1 LLHIFQKGRRRVRLR
16 QWTWPGLC
24 LALLGPIS
32 AGAGPAGQAA
42 PATKVQPS
50 RDANS
55 AFFIARSTNKNQ
67 VHYGVRVDGDCR
79 PQGDKPVHAYWRML
93 EKGAT
98 ATEPLLGRE
107 GPAYGLGDTQ
117 QVEATA
123 SGWRVHIRLRAWP
136 DRSIDVDV
144 FRENGRCA
152 ARAFTQMDGKV
163 AQIERI
169 FVKTAW
175 PTGVDYVLL
184 NGTGQDGRSLR
195 EVIKK

>member
-1 LLHIFQKGRRRVRLR
+1 MR
-16 QWTWPGLC
+16 QQDWRWAGLG
-24 LALLGPIS
+24 LALLLSSPPVL
-32 AGAGPAGQAA
+32 AGPAVQAA
-42 PATKVQPS
+42 PGVKAPQA
-50 RDANS
+50 RAADS

-67 VHYGVRVDGDCR
+67 VHYGIRVDGDCR

-93 EKGAT
+93 EKGDK

-107 GPAYGLGDTQ
+107 GPAYGLGDVQ
-117 QVEATA
+117 QVEATP

-136 DRSIDVDV
+136 ERTIDLDV

-152 ARAFTQMDGKV
+152 ARAFTLLDGKV
-163 AQIERI
+163 AQIDRI

-175 PTGVDYVLL
+175 PSGVDYVLL
-184 NGTGQDGRSLR
+184 SGTGQDGRSLR

>member
-1 LLHIFQKGRRRVRLR
+1 MRLKHR
-16 QWTWPGLC
+16 SWTGPG
-24 LALLGPIS
+24 LALLLGGTPVF
-32 AGAGPAGQAA
+32 AGPAAQAA
-42 PATKVQPS
+42 PAVKGSPA
-50 RDANS
+50 RDADS
-55 AFFIARSTNKNQ
+55 AFFIARSTNRNQ
-67 VHYGVRVDGDCR
+67 VHYGIRVDGDCR

-93 EKGAT
+93 EKGAR

-107 GPAYGLGDTQ
+107 GPAYGLGDVQ

-123 SGWRVHIRLRAWP
+123 SGWRVQLRLRAWP
-136 DRSIDVDV
+136 ERTINVDV

-152 ARAFTQMDGKV
+152 ARAYTLLDGKV
-163 AQIERI
+163 AQIDRI

-184 NGTGQDGRSLR
+184 SGTAQDGRSVR